1 MTSLHFQT
9 YFLQLTQETSV
20 KASLPK
26 QVFDSPTEISNQ
38 ILPLFKD
45 LDREYFVAVALNA
58 RYQPIGANTV
68 SIGTLSASL
77 VYLREVFKFAIP
89 TNTSRL
95 ILAHN
100 NPSGELSLNKNNLD
114 FNSAVGTDRVN
125 YGHRNT

>member
-1 MTSLHFQT
+1 M
-9 YFLQLTQETSV
+9 QETSV

-26 QVFDSPTEISNQ
+26 QVFDSPTEPSNQ

-45 LDREYFVAVALNA
+45 LDREDFVAVALNA

-77 VYLREVFKFAIP
+77 VYLRKVFKFAIS